1 MRRYVPAALLGAAAI
16 GIWELVVRA
25 FGVADYLW
33 PAPSRVARSLADDRS
48 LLLSNGWVTLRE
60 IMLGLAIALAAGLAI
75 GIVLHASAHFRRA
88 AYPLLVGSQAM
99 PVVLLAPIL
108 VVAFGFDIGPKLAL
122 VALVCF
128 FPVVVG
134 TVDGLRAVDAELVR
148 MMRTLDA
155 SRLDVF
161 RRVEF
166 PSALPSIF
174 SGARIAATYAAVGAV
189 FGEWSGST
197 SGLGWVML
205 QSQPALLTA
214 RIFAAVVLLATISLV
229 LFALVSYAERVLVP
243 WAFDA

>member
-1 MRRYVPAALLGAAAI
+1 MKRYVPAAILLAAAI
-16 GIWELVVRA
+16 GIWELVVRG

-33 PAPSRVARSLADDRS
+33 PAPSRVARTLADDRS
-48 LLLSNGWVTLRE
+48 LLFHNGWITLRE
-60 IMLGLAIALAAGLAI
+60 MILGLAIAVAAGLAI
-75 GIVLHASAHFRRA
+75 GIALHASAHLRRA

-134 TVDGLRAVDAELVR
+134 TVDGLRSVDPELVR
-148 MMRTLDA
+148 MMRTLHA
-155 SRLDVF
+155 SRLAVF
-161 RRVEF
+161 RRVEL
-166 PSALPSIF
+166 PGALPSIF
-174 SGARIAATYAAVGAV
+174 SGTRIAATYAAVGAV

-205 QSQPALLTA
+205 QSQPALLTS
-214 RIFAAVVLLATISLV
+214 RIFAAVVILAAISLA
-229 LFALVSYAERVLVP
+229 LFALVSVAERVLVP
-243 WAFDA
+243 WVFDA